1 MRLLQRSGWR
11 SELSCSAF
19 WRLSLMSGPALG
31 SRNSSLGEGSARA
44 RTGKALAVVPNE
56 RTRSMNRYGLAV
68 LAGAVASALAFGPS
82 ALAQTLHPAGP
93 TQVPAPEQAP
103 PAPAIT
109 PDQPSQT
116 GAVPMPTSPEVQ
128 RLPVYRICLRAA
140 KRKGLRG
147 AKRRSFVTRCRLGRE
162 PVTR

>member
-1 MRLLQRSGWR
+1 MRSGR
-11 SELSCSAF
+11 SFLSFVCASVLA
-19 WRLSLMSGPALG
+19 SALG
-31 SRNSSLGEGSARA
+31 S
-44 RTGKALAVVPNE
+44 
-56 RTRSMNRYGLAV
+56 
-68 LAGAVASALAFGPS
+68 S
-82 ALAQTLHPAGP
+82 ALAQVLQPTGP

-116 GAVPMPTSPEVQ
+116 GAVPMPTSPEVRQ
-128 RLPVYRICLRAA
+128 LSMYRICLRAA

>member
-1 MRLLQRSGWR
+1 MRSGR
-11 SELSCSAF
+11 SFLSFVCASILASAI
-19 WRLSLMSGPALG
+19 ALG
-31 SRNSSLGEGSARA
+31 S
-44 RTGKALAVVPNE
+44 
-56 RTRSMNRYGLAV
+56 
-68 LAGAVASALAFGPS
+68 S
-82 ALAQTLHPAGP
+82 ALAQVLQPTGP

-116 GAVPMPTSPEVQ
+116 GAVPMPTSPEVRQ
-128 RLPVYRICLRAA
+128 VSTYRICLRAA

-162 PVTR
+162 AVTR

>member
-1 MRLLQRSGWR
+1 
-11 SELSCSAF
+11 
-19 WRLSLMSGPALG
+19 
-31 SRNSSLGEGSARA
+31 
-44 RTGKALAVVPNE
+44 
-56 RTRSMNRYGLAV
+56 MNRYGLAV
-68 LAGAVASALAFGPS
+68 LAGAVASAIGLGPS

-93 TQVPAPEQAP
+93 TQAPAPEPAP
-103 PAPAIT
+103 PAPTT
-109 PDQPSQT
+109 PAEPLQT
-116 GAVPMPTSPEVQ
+116 GAVPTPTSPEVQ

>member
-1 MRLLQRSGWR
+1 
-11 SELSCSAF
+11 
-19 WRLSLMSGPALG
+19 
-31 SRNSSLGEGSARA
+31 
-44 RTGKALAVVPNE
+44 
-56 RTRSMNRYGLAV
+56 MNHYGLAV
-68 LAGAVASALAFGPS
+68 LAAAVVSAIGLGSS
-82 ALAQTLHPAGP
+82 ALAQALHPAGP
-93 TQVPAPEQAP
+93 TQALVPEQAL
-103 PAPAIT
+103 PAPTAT
-109 PDQPSQT
+109 PAQPLQT